1 MLQLFIFLKLKE
13 KDMLTIEKIEQLLKV
28 PVKCKEGRLMRLM
41 SCENFIKKIFIFH
54 SFDLPC
60 NGNFDTQIKYSILK
74 FSQIENSI
82 LLNSGNI
89 DKNYI
94 SRFTNLPFLPT
105 INIVKNAILEIKTWY
120 DTLNYILETN
130 DFSKIEFIVN
140 NLSLENYIMLA
151 NFCGITDFSQ
161 NINCSRIIRRF
172 SNFKELTKKF
182 FNHNISKLIYLQET
196 KNHKEYI
203 ESMYKIYQDFNL
215 SEYDFMTFILLFDI
229 RKNRNMLD

>member
-13 KDMLTIEKIEQLLKV
+13 KDMLTIKKIEQLLKV
-28 PVKCKEGRLMRLM
+28 PVKCKEGRLIRLM

-130 DFSKIEFIVN
+130 
-140 NLSLENYIMLA
+140 SLKNY
-151 NFCGITDFSQ
+151 
-161 NINCSRIIRRF
+161 
-172 SNFKELTKKF
+172 
-182 FNHNISKLIYLQET
+182 KL
-196 KNHKEYI
+196 
-203 ESMYKIYQDFNL
+203 
-215 SEYDFMTFILLFDI
+215 LL
-229 RKNRNMLD
+229 